1 MPEREPIVL
10 LVDDDPALRS
20 ALAGVLA
27 DSGLATA
34 EASSGSE
41 ALELLQRV
49 PVDAVVVDQSM
60 PGMTGLE
67 LTRRLRDMPAHRLMP
82 VLFFSAD
89 DEPATRLAALR
100 TGATD
105 FMVKPLPFDE
115 VAARIHSQ
123 LRIARGWAAAASRL
137 ARRASTVAELAAVA
151 SDEMPELTAQVLCER
166 ISESHGGVGAAVYAW
181 EYPGMPLLGGTGADW
196 PFDAEPEVALRL
208 RGESGAWVHRGAVYA
223 PLHHAGATLGALAVE
238 LRGAD
243 VDEMLAAVMDY
254 ASAAASRLGPD
265 LEENRRSGEHR
276 GAVRHL
282 LESGAFRP
290 VFQPIVDLTGGEVVG
305 YEALTRLA
313 DGRPILEFLADAER
327 ASLRSECEL
336 TLVSAA
342 LTESAGGVDG
352 RWVSINLSP
361 SVLVGNAER
370 VAELVEGAS
379 AEVVIE
385 LTENE
390 RVDDNSAILAAVGAL
405 GEGVKLSMDDTGSGY
420 SSLRRVVDLRPHF
433 LKLDRSWI
441 AELDADDT
449 RQAMVAGLVAFCRHT
464 GTELIAE
471 GIERE
476 PERAV
481 LEDLGVSFGQG
492 YLLGRPAPLPRRP

>member
-1 MPEREPIVL
+1 MPEREPLVL

-20 ALAGVLA
+20 ALADVLA
-27 DSGLATA
+27 GSGLATA
-34 EASSGSE
+34 EASGGSE
-41 ALELLQRV
+41 ALEVLQRQS
-49 PVDAVVVDQSM
+49 VDAIVVDQSM

-67 LTRRLRDMPAHRLMP
+67 LTRRLRDMPAHRLVP

-89 DEPATRLAALR
+89 DELATRLEALR

-105 FMVKPLPFDE
+105 FMLKPLPFDE
-115 VAARIHSQ
+115 VVARVHAQ

-151 SDEMPELTAQVLCER
+151 SDEMPELTAQVICER
-166 ISESHGGVGAAVYAW
+166 ISGSHPGAAAALYAW
-181 EYPGMPLLGGTGADW
+181 DGSSLSLLAGTGADW
-196 PFDAEPEVALRL
+196 PLEAEPAVALRL
-208 RGESGAWVHRGAVYA
+208 RGEGGPWVHRGAVCA
-223 PLHHAGATLGALAVE
+223 PLHHAGATLGVLAVE
-238 LRGAD
+238 LDGAD

-254 ASAAASRLGPD
+254 ASAAASRLGPA
-265 LEENRRSGEHR
+265 LEENRRSGENR
-276 GAVRHL
+276 GAVRQL
-282 LESGAFRP
+282 LESGGFRS
-290 VFQPIVDLTGGEVVG
+290 VFQPIVDLTAGEVVG

-313 DGRPILEFLADAER
+313 DGRPILEFLAEAER
-327 ASLRSECEL
+327 ASLRPECEL
-336 TLVSAA
+336 ALLSSA
-342 LTESAGGVDG
+342 LTESAGGVFG
-352 RWVSINLSP
+352 RWLSVNLSP

-370 VAELVEGAS
+370 VAELVGGA
-379 AEVVIE
+379 AVEVVIE

-390 RVDDNSAILAAVGAL
+390 RVDDNSAILSAVGVL
-405 GEGVKLSMDDTGSGY
+405 GERVKLSVDDTGSGY

-441 AELDADDT
+441 ADLDTDDT

-492 YLLGRPAPLPRRP
+492 YLLGRPAALPRRP